1 MLIYEQMAIFIQNKK
16 VGLKYEVLEKLEA
29 GIKLLG
35 FEVKAIKNKK
45 GSLDGSHIT
54 VRGGEVLLLN
64 VNIPPYQPNN
74 TPKNYDPERHRR
86 LLLNKKEINHLIGL
100 EEQRGLTIIP
110 ISMYNKGRKIKVE
123 IAVVRGK
130 KKYDKRET
138 LKKRDTQREIDR
150 EIKSQSK

>member
-1 MLIYEQMAIFIQNKK
+1 MSTYIKNKK
-16 VGLKYEVLEKLEA
+16 VGLKYEILEKLEA

-54 VRGGEVLLLN
+54 IRGEEAILLN
-64 VNIPPYQPNN
+64 TNIPPYQPNN
-74 TPKNYDPERHRR
+74 TPENYEPERNRR
-86 LLLNKKEINHLIGL
+86 LLLNKKEINHLANL
-100 EEQRGLTIIP
+100 ESQKSLTIVP
-110 ISMYNKGRKIKVE
+110 ISMYSKGRKIKVE

-138 LKKRDTQREIDR
+138 LKKKAAQRDIDR
-150 EIKSQSK
+150 EIKSKTR

>member
-1 MLIYEQMAIFIQNKK
+1 MSTFIHNKK
-16 VGLKYEVLEKLEA
+16 VGLKYEILEKIEA

-54 VRGGEVLLLN
+54 IRGEEALLLN
-64 VNIPPYQPNN
+64 VNIPPYQANN
-74 TPKNYDPERHRR
+74 TPNNYDPERHRR
-86 LLLNKKEINHLIGL
+86 LLLNKKEINYLAGL
-100 EEQRGLTIIP
+100 EAQRGLTIIP
-110 ISMYNKGRKIKVE
+110 VSMYNKNEKIKVE

-138 LKKRDTQREIDR
+138 LKKKDSRREIDR
-150 EIKSQSK
+150 EMKLKNR

>member
-1 MLIYEQMAIFIQNKK
+1 MTTFIQNKK
-16 VGLKYEVLEKLEA
+16 VGLKYEILEKLEA

-54 VRGGEVLLLN
+54 IRGGEALLLN
-64 VNIPPYQPNN
+64 VNIPPYQVNN
-74 TPKNYDPERHRR
+74 TPNNYDPERHRR
-86 LLLNKKEINHLIGL
+86 LLLNKKEISHLTGL

-110 ISMYNKGRKIKVE
+110 ISVYNKGRKIKVG

-138 LKKRDTQREIDR
+138 LKKKDTQREIDR
-150 EIKSQSK
+150 EIKSRNR

>member
-1 MLIYEQMAIFIQNKK
+1 MTTFIRNKK
-16 VGLKYEVLEKLEA
+16 IGLKYEILEKMEA

-35 FEVKAIKNKK
+35 FEVKALKNKR

-54 VRGGEVLLLN
+54 IRGGEAILLGT
-64 VNIPPYQPNN
+64 NIPPYQVNN
-74 TPKNYDPERHRR
+74 TPQNYDPERNRR
-86 LLLNKKEINHLIGL
+86 LLLKKKEIDRMSGL
-100 EEQRGLTIIP
+100 ESQRGLTIVP

-138 LKKRDTQREIDR
+138 LKKKATQRDIDR
-150 EIKSQSK
+150 EVKISFR